1 MLLSVRIY
9 SIKYGFTQHF
19 TVPARKA
26 YNWCI
31 DYKPYDLSLMH
42 LKGSRRIRKLTGDAV
57 LLSETTFAN
66 GKAVKKSK
74 LVRLN
79 RRRMSWSSTH
89 VSGPFLHSQ
98 FLYQIS
104 PVGKKRSKLEFDGL
118 LLVYSNARLSRE
130 KIRQIAKEER
140 LQDSTSWRHLAKA
153 MGEEVGTL

>member
-1 MLLSVRIY
+1 MNVRIY
-9 SIKYGFTQHF
+9 SVKYGFTQHF
-19 TVPARKA
+19 TIPARKA
-26 YNWCI
+26 YNWCV

-42 LKGSRRIRKLTGDAV
+42 QGGSRRIRKLTDDAV

-66 GKAVKKSK
+66 GKAVKKTK

-79 RRRMSWSSTH
+79 QRRLSWSNTH

-104 PVGKKRSKLEFDGL
+104 PVGKNRSKLEFDGL
-118 LLVYSNARLSRE
+118 LLVYSNVRLSRE
-130 KIRQIAKEER
+130 KIKRIAKEER

-153 MGEEVGTL
+153 MAEEMR